1 MQPAF
6 LDESLH
12 RGARASFLRGQRR
25 ERSIHDQGIA
35 SGRIRDRSL
44 AREVRREDREDQSG
58 REGRYEGRFYVRRFC
73 SLPAGIVEDSTG
85 DDDPLSGEWGVGSG
99 EKIPLPTP
107 HSPLPTPHSYV

>member
-6 LDESLH
+6 LDEGLH
-12 RGARASFLRGQRR
+12 RGARASVLCDQRR

-35 SGRIRDRSL
+35 YGSIGDRSL
-44 AREVRREDREDQSG
+44 AREVRREDRKDQSG

-73 SLPAGIVEDSTG
+73 SLPAGIVEGSTG
-85 DDDPLSGEWGVGSG
+85 DDDPLSGEWG
-99 EKIPLPTP
+99 KDTAP